1 MTSRPPSPA
10 TDGSFEAISP
20 GLGFAHLSAAG
31 SGSGA
36 RGLPRGEASESAAAC
51 RSSCAANPRCGAWL
65 FKPKER
71 KCFLGNCT
79 GTHSACFEALSARQA
94 SPPVGGVTRA
104 SPHSWVC
111 APPEVDRAAG
121 GRGGRGKGGGGG
133 RSSRRAAEAAPAGS
147 GGLALL
153 MLGSRA
159 RLMFDTVPARLV
171 APLAAAGVDVRF
183 FAWLENT
190 SMTSAFRGRRPM
202 GSPEL
207 GALDDDQLERELRR
221 RVRGA
226 GGRVGEIRIAPR
238 PEVEVPSSALAGRL
252 WRYSEH
258 VKRTVATRMRKEAL
272 GLALLE
278 ADEAARGSR
287 FEWVLWTREDAH
299 WFAPLELPAMER
311 GVVHGKACGGFGGW
325 NDKVWLMGRAW
336 AGVMLGMYGE
346 LHTPRPAQCVLARA
360 TPDAAGARGTA
371 AGGEDARGARDFL
384 AAPSV
389 EQFRQR
395 VGALHRVP
403 FRRQPPAALATMDSY
418 FKALAPGD
426 ALPET
431 ERALA
436 PAGWRLCFPPIYA
449 RGCVPPRNQSAVDQ
463 MACGER
469 ARGEAA

>member
-1 MTSRPPSPA
+1 MISPPSSSA
-10 TDGSFEAISP
+10 DGSFEAISP
-20 GLGFAHLSAAG
+20 GLGFAHLSSAG

-51 RSSCAANPRCGAWL
+51 RSLCAANPRCGAWL

-79 GTHSACFEALSARQA
+79 GAHSACFEALPARQA
-94 SPPVGGVTRA
+94 SPSVGGVTRA

-111 APPEVDRAAG
+111 ALPEVERAAG
-121 GRGGRGKGGGGG
+121 SRGGRGKGGGGRG
-133 RSSRRAAEAAPAGS
+133 PRRAAETTPIGS

-171 APLAAAGVDVRF
+171 APLVAGGVDVRF

-226 GGRVGEIRIAPR
+226 GGTVGTIRIAPR
-238 PEVEVPSSALAGRL
+238 PEVDVPSALQGRL
-252 WRYSEH
+252 WRYTEH

-272 GLALLE
+272 GLALIE
-278 ADEAARGSR
+278 EDEAARGAK

-299 WFAPLELPAMER
+299 WFAPLELSAMER

-336 AGVMLGMYGE
+336 AGVMLGMYAE
-346 LHTPRPAQCVLARA
+346 LHTPRPTSCVHATA
-360 TPDAAGARGTA
+360 TPDAAGGDDGARV
-371 AGGEDARGARDFL
+371 GARDFL

-403 FRRQPPAALATMDSY
+403 FRRQPPAVLATMDSY
-418 FKALAPGD
+418 FKALAQSD
-426 ALPET
+426 ALQEA

-436 PAGWRLCFPPIYA
+436 PPGWRLCFPPIYA

-469 ARGEAA
+469 ARGER